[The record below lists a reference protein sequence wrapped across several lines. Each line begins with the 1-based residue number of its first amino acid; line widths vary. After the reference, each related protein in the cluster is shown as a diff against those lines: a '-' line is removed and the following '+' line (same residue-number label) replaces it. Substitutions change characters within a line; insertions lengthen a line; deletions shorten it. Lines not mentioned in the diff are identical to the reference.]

1 MHEVSWLLIEP
12 GWRVNDSNGDEL
24 GSVEEVIGDQG
35 EGVFD
40 GLAVVAGLGDRTHYV
55 PAEHVA
61 SILSD
66 GTITLQIDDNAFELL
81 PEPGRP

>member
-1 MHEVSWLLIEP
+1 MPEVSWHAIEP
-12 GWRVNDSNGDEL
+12 GWRVAGPSGDEL
-24 GSVEEVIGDQG
+24 GSVEEVIGDQD

-61 SILSD
+61 SVSSD
-66 GTITLQIDDNAFELL
+66 GTITLRIDEDAFERL

>member
-1 MHEVSWLLIEP
+1 MHEVSWLVIEP
-12 GWRVNDSNGDEL
+12 GWRVAGSSGDEL

-35 EGVFD
+35 EDVFD

-61 SILSD
+61 SISTD
-66 GTITLQIDDNAFELL
+66 GTITLRIDRDAFERL
-81 PEPGRP
+81 PEPGRL